1 MEQKELVEQQL
12 RTYVENLQ
20 DVIDV
25 LISVEPQNPEYS
37 DESILRAIREVN
49 EVKHYFKNQL

>member
-49 EVKHYFKNQL
+49 EVKHFFKNQL

>member
-1 MEQKELVEQQL
+1 MEENQVKEQLL

-25 LISVEPQNPEYS
+25 LASIEPKNPETW